1 MGFLSSYSLW
11 QNTGVHLSKQQHDRH
26 DWHECNYRLYIIKHK
41 VVRIAIGIFIFL
53 VALFFAFIGVKS
65 SASSQWAMVALWG
78 IVFVLFAMGL
88 WFTGL
93 IPYETLEKHED
104 NLKKNKSSW
113 KHQFGNRYIGLVLLI
128 FSLSIL
134 ITFIP
139 ATELKRTSSGP
150 SATRAL
156 MGMFAFFAFGLW
168 YFVLG
173 SKAQS
178 RVFKTKVLQ
187 SIPVFILLELLL
199 IVLALGS
206 AHALYLAAVEQR
218 ISFIPRH
225 FDFIMTFS
233 YVSDP
238 FPFIVFV
245 CGTAGAFVFLLV
257 WIRDYAK
264 WFLSRKNRMLL
275 PGFIACPLTQK
286 NMQTKADEAVILT
299 HEKTGVVLDW
309 SDESIRQAEMLLDN
323 IYDAYY
329 TKKHR
334 TEDPGIEIIRL
345 TYALGC
351 YVGEVYRRYYQAQ
364 WGTMGGKGG
373 KLLGLK
379 TPSGLVFSPIEHAL
393 ERAFDGRRESFNHY
407 SPT

>member
-1 MGFLSSYSLW
+1 M
-11 QNTGVHLSKQQHDRH
+11 
-26 DWHECNYRLYIIKHK
+26 
-41 VVRIAIGIFIFL
+41 RIAIGIFILL

-65 SASSQWAMVALWG
+65 SASSPWAMVVLWG
-78 IVFVLFAMGL
+78 IVFMLFAMGL

-104 NLKKNKSSW
+104 NLKKNKPSW

-139 ATELKRTSSGP
+139 ATELKRTSSEP

-156 MGMFAFFAFGLW
+156 MGMFVFFAFGLW

-187 SIPVFILLELLL
+187 STPVFILLELLL
-199 IVLALGS
+199 IILAWSAVDELYQAAIVHKITAPSRHSEFILKISYESHPFLFVLTIC
-206 AHALYLAAVEQR
+206 LYAGFA
-218 ISFIPRH
+218 I
-225 FDFIMTFS
+225 
-233 YVSDP
+233 
-238 FPFIVFV
+238 FV
-245 CGTAGAFVFLLV
+245 LV

-264 WFLSRKNRMLL
+264 WFLSRKERMHL
-275 PGFIACPLTQK
+275 PGFIACPSAQK
-286 NMQTKADEAVILT
+286 IMQAKADEAVILT
-299 HEKTGVVLDW
+299 REKTGVILDW
-309 SDESIRQAEMLLDN
+309 SDESIRQAEILLDN
-323 IYDAYY
+323 IYNAYY

-334 TEDPGIEIIRL
+334 TEAPGIKIIRL

-351 YVGEVYRRYYQAQ
+351 YIGEVYRRCYQAQ
-364 WGTMGGKGG
+364 WGTMGGKSG

-379 TPSGLVFSPIEHAL
+379 TPSGLVFSPVEHAL

-407 SPT
+407 SQT

>member
-1 MGFLSSYSLW
+1 M
-11 QNTGVHLSKQQHDRH
+11 
-26 DWHECNYRLYIIKHK
+26 
-41 VVRIAIGIFIFL
+41 RIAIGIFILL

-65 SASSQWAMVALWG
+65 SASSPWIMVLVWSVSCVFFIMALW
-78 IVFVLFAMGL
+78 FAGL
-88 WFTGL
+88 V
-93 IPYETLEKHED
+93 PYETLENHED
-104 NLKKNKSSW
+104 NLKKNKFSW
-113 KHQFGNRYIGLVLLI
+113 KHQFGNRIIGLVLLI
-128 FSLSIL
+128 VSLSAL

-139 ATELKRTSSGP
+139 DSEIKRTASYVSKVRVFIGIIV
-150 SATRAL
+150 
-156 MGMFAFFAFGLW
+156 FFAIGLW

-178 RVFKTKVLQ
+178 RVSKTRALQ

-199 IVLALGS
+199 IVLASSS
-206 AHALYLAAVEQR
+206 AHTVYLAVVEQQ

-225 FDFIMTFS
+225 FDFIVT
-233 YVSDP
+233 YTYASDP

-245 CGTAGAFVFLLV
+245 CGSIGIFVFLLV

-264 WFLSRKNRMLL
+264 WFFNRKYRMLF
-275 PGFIACPLTQK
+275 PGFIACPSTQK

-299 HEKTGVVLDW
+299 REKTGVILDW
-309 SDESIRQAEMLLDN
+309 SDESIRQAEILLDN
-323 IYDAYY
+323 IYNAYY

-334 TEDPGIEIIRL
+334 TEAPGIEIIRL

-351 YVGEVYRRYYQAQ
+351 YIGEVYRRCYQAQ
-364 WGTMGGKGG
+364 WGIMGGKSG

-379 TPSGLVFSPIEHAL
+379 TPSGLVFSPVEHAL

-407 SPT
+407 SQT